1 MSSEDVLK
9 KLLSR
14 KIEKMAEEPLKSGR
28 PGRPKVA
35 RENKAKNFT
44 LCLAPQFV
52 DFIDKM
58 KVRDP
63 KVKGRGRKVRF
74 IIERFIEHER
84 RSLSHMRVLH
94 ESLANVQEVLKGFS
108 SQVRKGERLNLS
120 LKDNQKISAVVNQVH
135 AIMKILG
142 YRPNTLKKMMSADD
156 WAILAFCLDWKS
168 NRELLF

>member
-1 MSSEDVLK
+1 MSAEDVLK

-14 KIEKMAEEPLKSGR
+14 KIEKPAPQPRKPGK

-35 RENKAKNFT
+35 REKKARNFT

-74 IIERFIEHER
+74 IIERFVEHEK
-84 RSLSHMRVLH
+84 RSLVHMRVLR
-94 ESLANVQEVLKGFS
+94 EALGNVQATIETVGK
-108 SQVRKGERLNLS
+108 ELS
-120 LKDNQKISAVVNQVH
+120 LKDKQKITAVVNQVH
-135 AIMKILG
+135 TVMKILG
-142 YRPNTLKKMMSADD
+142 YQPKTLKKMVSSAD
-156 WAILAFCLDWKS
+156 WALISFCLDWKS
-168 NRELLF
+168 NREMVF